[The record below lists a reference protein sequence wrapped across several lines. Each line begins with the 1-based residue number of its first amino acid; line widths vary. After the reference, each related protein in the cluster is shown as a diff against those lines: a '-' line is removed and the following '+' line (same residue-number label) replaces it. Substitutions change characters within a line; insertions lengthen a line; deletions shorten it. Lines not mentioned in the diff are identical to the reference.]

1 MLVKSKT
8 LGLVLFITVLAAM
21 SLSQD
26 VHSVQRS
33 EVCKDVPEFTRE
45 QAATLEDAYEIGR
58 PYNLQYV
65 MMAIAVKESTA
76 GKFRMNIK
84 SDDYGVFG
92 IKLKYAMI
100 RGGKKGEFSRN
111 MLAQSLVLD
120 NEVAGYHAIETIKE
134 LKNYH
139 RWDIR
144 KLLEHYKDGKKVT
157 NKGRQYAK
165 DALQLINQ
173 FKTCGVVVKI

>member
-100 RGGKKGEFSRN
+100 RGGKRVSFRG
-111 MLAQSLVLD
+111 
-120 NEVAGYHAIETIKE
+120 
-134 LKNYH
+134 
-139 RWDIR
+139 
-144 KLLEHYKDGKKVT
+144 
-157 NKGRQYAK
+157 
-165 DALQLINQ
+165 
-173 FKTCGVVVKI
+173 TC

>member
-1 MLVKSKT
+1 MLIKNKT

-21 SLSQD
+21 SLSED
-26 VHSVQRS
+26 VQSSQRS

-45 QAATLEDAYEIGR
+45 QASTLEDAYEIGK
-58 PYNLQYV
+58 PHNLHYV

-76 GKFRMNIK
+76 GKYLVNLK
-84 SDDYGVFG
+84 SGDYGTFG
-92 IKLKYAMI
+92 IKLKYAII
-100 RGGKKGEFSRN
+100 RDKVHGDFSK
-111 MLAQSLVLD
+111 SVLVQKLITD
-120 NEVAGYHAIETIKE
+120 NDVSGYHAVETIKE
-134 LKNYH
+134 MKNYH